1 MEKLYSQKYTLNE
14 AYSRQ
19 SQALLNLAK
28 PKSYGLTEDKIL
40 QLNNLLE
47 DDGIKDM
54 KPNS

>member
-1 MEKLYSQKYTLNE
+1 MQKYTLNE
-14 AYSRQ
+14 AYSRE
-19 SQALLNLAK
+19 SQALINLAK
-28 PKSYGLTEDKIL
+28 LKSYGLTEDKIL